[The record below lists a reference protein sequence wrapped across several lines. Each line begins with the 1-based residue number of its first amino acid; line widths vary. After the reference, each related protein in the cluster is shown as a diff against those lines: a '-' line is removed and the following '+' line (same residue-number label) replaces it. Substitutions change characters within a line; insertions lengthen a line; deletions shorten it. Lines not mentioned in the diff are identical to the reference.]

1 MWSRTWLISM
11 KVSLVRAHYISVWE
25 PTNLMYISSFIKS
38 RYKGN
43 LEVQILDGYFDSD
56 EEILNKVADSDFVGF
71 SGTTPQ
77 LVHMIHLNKL
87 IKSENK
93 KIKTVAGGYGPSLQP
108 HKILQEPSIDYL
120 AMGEGEQSMLDIIN
134 GAVSN
139 RIVSNP
145 PITDVDSIPNPDRD
159 SIDLNRYI
167 SIAEREEGRRV
178 TSIMT
183 ERGCAFGC
191 TFCAEGQF
199 GTIWRKAGLVNG
211 EIKYERPIRVR
222 GRNPKLVVQEML
234 EVKDRF
240 NITFFKMNDAETNP
254 SRAHFINLCKEMVAQ
269 KLDVPWG
276 CNMRCDKI
284 DDEICEWAVKARCE
298 EFWMGLESGSEEIHR
313 HINKGT
319 TVEMIRRSFAVSKK
333 YGIRRRTYCLLGIPL
348 ESYETIKQTE
358 ALLDE
363 IDPDIV
369 GFSILAPYPGTA
381 YWTKEYDKMDW
392 SSVDEF
398 ANTMWHSNYMSN
410 QELRAEQA
418 RLLDKYSDKLAPI
431 MRKKQ
436 KIFGGARTLDSM
448 MGGMC

>member
-1 MWSRTWLISM
+1 M

-43 LEVQILDGYFDSD
+43 LEVQILDGYFDSN

-77 LVHMIHLNKL
+77 VPHIIHLNRL
-87 IKSENK
+87 IKSQNEK
-93 KIKTVAGGYGPSLQP
+93 TKTVAGGFGPSLQP

-120 AMGEGEQSMLDIIN
+120 VMGEGEQSMLDIIN
-134 GAVSN
+134 GATS
-139 RIVSNP
+139 RIVSNI
-145 PITDVDSIPNPDRD
+145 PIADIDSIPNPDRD

-211 EIKYERPIRVR
+211 EMKYERPMRVR
-222 GRNPKLVVQEML
+222 GRNPKLVVHEML

-284 DDEICEWAVKARCE
+284 DEEICEWAVKARCE

-319 TVEMIRRSFAVSKK
+319 TVEMIRRAFAVSKK

-363 IDPDIV
+363 IEPDIV

-381 YWTKEYDKMDW
+381 YWTKEYDEMDW

-398 ANTMWHSNYMSN
+398 ANTMWHSNHMSN

>member
-1 MWSRTWLISM
+1 MLLRMWLISM

-56 EEILNKVADSDFVGF
+56 EEILNKVVDSDFVGF

-77 LVHMIHLNKL
+77 LSHMIHLSKL
-87 IKSENK
+87 IKSANK

-108 HKILQEPSIDYL
+108 HKILQEPSTDYL
-120 AMGEGEQSMLDIIN
+120 VMGEGEQSMLDIIN

-145 PITDVDSIPNPDRD
+145 PIPDVDSIPNPDRD

-211 EIKYERPIRVR
+211 EMKYERPIRVR

-284 DDEICEWAVKARCE
+284 DEEICEWAVKARCE

-319 TVEMIRRSFAVSKK
+319 TVEMIRRAFAVSKK
-333 YGIRRRTYCLLGIPL
+333 HGIRRRTYCLLGIPL

-363 IDPDIV
+363 IEPEIV

-381 YWTKEYDKMDW
+381 YWTKEYDEMDW

-418 RLLDKYSDKLAPI
+418 RLLDKYNDKLAPI

-436 KIFGGARTLDSM
+436 KIFDGARTLDSM

>member
-1 MWSRTWLISM
+1 MWLISM

-56 EEILNKVADSDFVGF
+56 EEILNKVVDSDFVGF

-77 LVHMIHLNKL
+77 LSHMIHLSKL
-87 IKSENK
+87 IKSANK

-108 HKILQEPSIDYL
+108 HKILQEPSTDYL
-120 AMGEGEQSMLDIIN
+120 VMGEGEQSMLDIIN

-145 PITDVDSIPNPDRD
+145 PIPDVDSIPNPDRD

-211 EIKYERPIRVR
+211 EMKYERPIRVR

-254 SRAHFINLCKEMVAQ
+254 SKAHFINLCKEMVAQ

-284 DDEICEWAVKARCE
+284 DEEICEWAVKARCE

-319 TVEMIRRSFAVSKK
+319 TVEMIRRAFAVSKK
-333 YGIRRRTYCLLGIPL
+333 HGIRRRTYCLLGIPL

-363 IDPDIV
+363 IEPEIV

-381 YWTKEYDKMDW
+381 YWTKEYDEMDW

-398 ANTMWHSNYMSN
+398 ANTMWHSNHMSN

-418 RLLDKYSDKLAPI
+418 RLLDKYNDKLAPI

-436 KIFGGARTLDSM
+436 KIFDGARTLDSM